1 MQSKPIISI
10 ICATYNR
17 ATLLPRAI
25 DSVLAQNFQAWEL
38 LIIDDGS
45 SDDTA
50 DVVAKYTDDYRI
62 KYLPLATNS
71 GVGKARNHGIARALG
86 EWTMVLDS
94 DNAFAPNALNEIIN
108 VTIEHPGYSLY
119 RFTVVSFSGQPMSS
133 ALDSPRVISA
143 VDYLNKKIPGENH
156 TLIKAKIMQ
165 ANKFPESVNGG
176 EHITWS
182 LVAFQVGEML
192 YHPLVTLYYD
202 DQGIDRLSVR
212 SKNFQRLRDVFLL
225 DIRTLWPK
233 YLQVAKLRLL
243 EAMLKFVIYYILSLF
258 YKPRK

>member
-94 DNAFAPNALNEIIN
+94 DNAFAPNALNEII
-108 VTIEHPGYSLY
+108 
-119 RFTVVSFSGQPMSS
+119 
-133 ALDSPRVISA
+133 
-143 VDYLNKKIPGENH
+143 
-156 TLIKAKIMQ
+156 
-165 ANKFPESVNGG
+165 ESV
-176 EHITWS
+176 
-182 LVAFQVGEML
+182 
-192 YHPLVTLYYD
+192 HPK
-202 DQGIDRLSVR
+202 IDR
-212 SKNFQRLRDVFLL
+212 NC
-225 DIRTLWPK
+225 I
-233 YLQVAKLRLL
+233 
-243 EAMLKFVIYYILSLF
+243 
-258 YKPRK
+258 